1 MRDYPNGGFFFID
14 AAPIIAAG
22 ARGLK
27 IEGIYEDAK
36 RAIEGGKVFVLT
48 GVTVNGTTISG
59 IVLPAVEKIGMS
71 IEGGFTELSLMFQ
84 ITNEDVVII
93 NIGG

>member
-22 ARGLK
+22 RDGLK
-27 IEGIYEDAK
+27 IEGIFEDAK

-48 GVTVNGTTISG
+48 GVPLTGAASG
-59 IVLPAVEKIGMS
+59 IIITAILGTES
-71 IEGGFTELSLMFQ
+71 IEGGEMDIQIMLQ
-84 ITNEDVVII
+84 ITNEDVILI
-93 NIGG
+93 NVGG